1 MALKCYN
8 HEKQNHLLNYQSIN
22 HSMCWIRACNKIDLE
37 RDYNMQIDLSK
48 LIMPQGLKL
57 KD

>member
-1 MALKCYN
+1 M
-8 HEKQNHLLNYQSIN
+8 Q
-22 HSMCWIRACNKIDLE
+22 NKIDLE

>member
-1 MALKCYN
+1 VLPIIPLMHKPFSVLDLEHVN
-8 HEKQNHLLNYQSIN
+8 N
-22 HSMCWIRACNKIDLE
+22 IDLE
-37 RDYNMQIDLSK
+37 RYYNMQIDLSK